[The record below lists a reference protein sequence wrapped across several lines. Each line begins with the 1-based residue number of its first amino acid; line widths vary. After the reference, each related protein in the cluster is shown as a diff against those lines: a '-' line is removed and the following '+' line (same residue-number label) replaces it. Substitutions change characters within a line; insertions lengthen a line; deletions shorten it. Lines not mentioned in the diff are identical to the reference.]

1 MIKIDMWYDESFSNA
16 TKFDCFWSD
25 IDCVYR
31 GNIYQ
36 GNRMIG
42 DYTASTLQEFEDKW
56 KATHTQLDLRIT
68 YSGYYHNGSDLVFR
82 MAQLNYDLIQRGYD
96 EEHRKYVINAVLEKA
111 IRENADISKDEYAK
125 VFDCNKD

>member
-1 MIKIDMWYDESFSNA
+1 MLKIDMWYDESFSSA

-25 IDCVYR
+25 ADCIYR

-42 DYTASTLQEFEDKW
+42 DYTASTLQEFECKW
-56 KATHTQLDLRIT
+56 KDTHAQTDLKIT
-68 YSGYYHNGSDLVFR
+68 YDRYYHGGYDLVFR
-82 MAQLNYDLIQRGYD
+82 TAQLNYDLIQRGYD

-111 IRENADISKDEYAK
+111 KREDADISEDEYAK
-125 VFDCNKD
+125 VFNYSQD